1 MALNMLIVDDS
12 ATTRAV
18 IRKTLGLTG
27 VPLGE
32 IHEAANGEE
41 GLKKLHDHWI
51 DLVFADINMP
61 VMNGVEFVS
70 RKNSDPT
77 HKTIPVVIVS
87 TDNSQA
93 RIEQL
98 KGHGVESF
106 VRKPFT
112 PEELKKNI
120 VTLLGVTQ

>member
-18 IRKTLGLTG
+18 IKKTLKLTG

-32 IHEAANGEE
+32 IHEAGNGAE
-41 GLKKLHDHWI
+41 GLQKLHDHWI

-61 VMNGVEFVS
+61 VMNGVEFVAKKS
-70 RKNSDPT
+70 ADPA
-77 HKTIPVVIVS
+77 HKAIPVVIVS
-87 TDNSQA
+87 TDHSQA
-93 RIEQL
+93 RIDQL
-98 KGHGVESF
+98 KGYGVESF

-120 VTLLGVTQ
+120 VELLGVTQ

>member
-18 IRKTLGLTG
+18 IKKTLKLTG

-32 IHEAANGEE
+32 IHEAGNGEE

-61 VMNGVEFVS
+61 VMNGVEFVA
-70 RKNSDPT
+70 RKTSDPA
-77 HKTIPVVIVS
+77 HKAIPVVIVS
-87 TDNSQA
+87 TDHSQA
-93 RIEQL
+93 RIDQL
-98 KGHGVESF
+98 KGYGVESF

-120 VTLLGVTQ
+120 VELLGVTQ